1 VSGAREDRRVRRTRR
16 LLREALLELILEKG
30 YDRLTVQDVLDRA
43 DVGRATFYAHFHDK
57 DDLLVSGAEDLR
69 ESLRQKMAG
78 FLAGRGEAESDD
90 FDVTRVLFEHAAAHR
105 RLYRALVGKRVGGV
119 IHKHAQQDLS
129 ALFREH
135 LEEAVAARQLT
146 PALPV
151 EVVVQYVV
159 SGLLALLTWW
169 LDNDL
174 PYTAEEMNHMFQRLT
189 HNAVAGVM
197 EVRPTNPVDP
207 EDTHGGNDNEISGRA
222 SLSYAARQSSA

>member
-1 VSGAREDRRVRRTRR
+1 MTAVVEDRRVRRTRR

-30 YDRLTVQDVLDRA
+30 YDALTVQDVLDRA

-57 DDLLVSGAEDLR
+57 DELLVSGAEDIR
-69 ESLRQKMAG
+69 ESLRRKMAG
-78 FLAGRGEAESDD
+78 FIAGRGTAEPDG

-105 RLYRALVGKRVGGV
+105 RLYRALMGKRGGGV
-119 IHKHAQQDLS
+119 IYRHAHQDLTT
-129 ALFREH
+129 LFREH
-135 LEEAVAARQLT
+135 FEDAIAVRQLT

-174 PYTAEEMNHMFQRLT
+174 PYTAEEMNHMLQRLSRS
-189 HNAVAGVM
+189 GVLG
-197 EVRPTNPVDP
+197 VIGAP
-207 EDTHGGNDNEISGRA
+207 HA
-222 SLSYAARQSSA
+222 

>member
-1 VSGAREDRRVRRTRR
+1 VPVTGVAEDRRVRRTRR

-30 YDRLTVQDVLDRA
+30 YEALTVQNVLDRA

-57 DDLLVSGAEDLR
+57 DELLVSGAEEIR
-69 ESLRQKMAG
+69 ESLRRKMAG
-78 FLAGRGEAESDD
+78 FVAGRGGTEPDG

-105 RLYRALVGKRVGGV
+105 RVYRALVGKRGGGV
-119 IHKHAQQDLS
+119 IYKHAHQDLS
-129 ALFREH
+129 TLFREH
-135 LEEAVAARQLT
+135 FEEAIAARHLT

-174 PYTAEEMNHMFQRLT
+174 PYTAEEMNRMFQRLSR
-189 HNAVAGVM
+189 NGVLG
-197 EVRPTNPVDP
+197 VIGAP
-207 EDTHGGNDNEISGRA
+207 HA
-222 SLSYAARQSSA
+222 